1 MHKPLRWLLLLL
13 VAINYPVVAQQLPC
27 GYGTLKPADEQIA
40 QQLIRQFRG
49 MVNKDASSGPVY
61 IAVKPHFVRTNE
73 GVTNLSMQSFNN
85 ALAICN
91 KYFINA
97 NIQFYICGTPA
108 NTPNYINNT
117 AMYNWDTQNFDRDA
131 ITNANNLDNAHNI
144 YFSNSLG
151 GVGGFSFGATQNK
164 VNNRTFVL
172 NGQADDDKT
181 LAHELGHYF
190 NLPHTFNNSD
200 ATNIADRELVTR
212 NPSEIAPRLSANCD
226 TKGDYICDTPADP
239 YNLDNGKLTDC
250 STTGAGITAV
260 DANGDAFVPMPDN
273 IMGYYFCATNRFTA
287 GQYARM
293 NAALAINNVPNA
305 NPAKQYTLDC
315 AETAQAAP
323 SNVVASLISS
333 AVAVGVVLTW
343 TDNSTNE
350 TGYIIERSTDP
361 ASGFLAIGGVNADIT
376 TYTDRSATKGVTYYY
391 RVKPSNSKANY
402 STNSQSVSMPAYC
415 APLYG
420 STCLVNRNINNFRV
434 ATTSNVVLIENSN
447 SGCSPNAYGDFTG
460 LTAATVT
467 PGTTYNFTMN
477 TGYDAGYYSQ
487 HIAIWIDANNNTD
500 FTDAGERVYQ
510 STGDVMNGTTR
521 ITGQFTVPLSAT
533 SGNVRLRIRSRYKG
547 SGLVDDPCVEY
558 SSGEGEDYLLFVKPA
573 MTITSSISA
582 VCYAA
587 NTFPVSFSTN
597 ITPDQGNEYR
607 IELSDQ
613 AGSFS
618 SPTVIGTGTGSP
630 VTATIPQ
637 ATAPGS
643 GYKLRV
649 VGTAPA
655 LTSAETATFV
665 FSGSIA
671 LTMTSTSACEGQTVT
686 LSATATEGS
695 QLFSY
700 TFTGANGVLAGSG
713 NTRTV
718 PVQTAGPQTFSVTAA
733 NTYGC
738 RQPATTSTTVFANPV
753 LFVTSGSST
762 TLTCLQPSLTLT
774 ASGASGYTFAGP
786 GILSQDASGTAVI
799 NVPGTYT
806 VTGAN
811 ANGCVGT
818 TTIVIANDPSFP
830 TVDLTPSSATLTCA
844 SLSLTLTALTS
855 ETAILWSDGSTG
867 MTLPVSASGVY
878 SVTVTSASGCTA
890 TASATI
896 DADQVDPVP
905 VLSVLPSTTLTCT
918 NPTLSLTATGGTSY
932 TLTGTGGAQQS
943 VTGIF
948 LVSQADT
955 YTVLAGKPNGC
966 TASQPIRIISDQNAP
981 IPTLSAGSNTTI
993 GCQQTSLTLTAG
1005 GGTSYTFTGP
1015 GLSTQNTSGTAVITQ
1030 GGMFSVL
1037 VGTAN
1042 GCSSQTTI
1050 AIDQV
1055 SYPAAFSVSSG
1066 NQCLAAS
1073 VTLTA
1078 SGCPANGTVY
1088 WPESLTGNTFVSSTA
1103 GVYTATCVVGD
1114 CSKTFSGTISEGVP
1128 VQVSSFSATSTLT
1141 CSLTSVALQAGG
1153 VGLGYQISGPGGF
1166 TYAQTFGSD
1175 INHQIMA
1182 PNVTQ
1187 AGTYTLVLSRGGSC
1201 TTSQTTAVGV
1211 SYQSVPMTVVS
1222 DGPIGCGK
1230 ASSVISV
1237 PVGSGTSYSLLS
1249 GGEVLQV
1256 NPTGTFSV
1264 TTAGSYTV
1272 VASLPTGPGCQ
1283 GVGQVTVGS
1292 GGLPP
1297 VASSVTASGVLSCR
1311 QPVVR
1316 IMANAYGDSFVFTG
1330 PDGYVFSTVY
1340 RAVGQYESVGLNV
1353 TKPGTYTFV
1362 VGSGDCK
1369 ASYSVTVAG
1378 EACR

>member
-1 MHKPLRWLLLLL
+1 MQ
-13 VAINYPVVAQQLPC
+13 YPVFAQQLPC
-27 GYGTLKPADEQIA
+27 GYGDLKPADEQIA
-40 QQLIRQFRG
+40 QQLIRQFRT
-49 MVNKDASSGPVY
+49 VANKDASSGPVY

-73 GVTNLSMQSFNN
+73 GVTNLSMQAFNN

-131 ITNANNLDNAHNI
+131 ITNANNLNNAHNI
-144 YFSNSLG
+144 YFSKSLG
-151 GVGGFSFGATQNK
+151 GVGGFSFGATQSK

-172 NGQADDDKT
+172 NGQTDDDKT

-200 ATNIADRELVTR
+200 AVNLADRELVTR
-212 NPSEIAPRLSANCD
+212 NPSEVAPRLPANCD
-226 TKGDYICDTPADP
+226 TKGDYVCDTPADP
-239 YNLDNGKLTDC
+239 YNLVDGKLTNC

-273 IMGYYFCATNRFTA
+273 IMGYYFCETNRFTA
-287 GQYARM
+287 GQYARI
-293 NAALAINNVPNA
+293 NAALAINNVPNS
-305 NPAKQYTLDC
+305 NPANRYTLDC
-315 AETAQAAP
+315 AETTQAAP
-323 SNVVASLISS
+323 SNVVASLISG

-350 TGYIIERSTDP
+350 TGYIVERSTDP
-361 ASGFLAIGGVNADIT
+361 ATGFLAIGGVDQNVT
-376 TYTDRSATKGVTYYY
+376 TFTDRTATKGVTYYY
-391 RVKPSNSKANY
+391 RVKPSNSKATY

-415 APLYG
+415 APVYS
-420 STCLVNRNINNFRV
+420 STCVDNRNINNFSV
-434 ATTSNVVLIENSN
+434 ATTGNVVLISNSN

-467 PGTTYNFTMN
+467 PGTPYNFTMN
-477 TGYDAGYYSQ
+477 TGYDGGYYPE

-510 STGDVMNGTTR
+510 STGDVMNGTTQ

-547 SGLVDDPCVEY
+547 SGVVEDPCVEY
-558 SSGEGEDYLLFVKPA
+558 GSGEGEDYLLFVKPA
-573 MTITSSISA
+573 MAITSSVSA

-587 NTFPVSFSTN
+587 TTFPVSFTTN
-597 ITPDQGNEYR
+597 ITPDQGNQYR

-613 AGSFS
+613 AGRFS

-630 VTATIPQ
+630 VTVTIPQ
-637 ATAPGS
+637 ATTPGS
-643 GYKLRV
+643 GYALRV

-665 FSGSIA
+665 FSGSVA
-671 LTMTSTSACEGQTVT
+671 LSMISTSACEGQTVT

-695 QLFSY
+695 QAFSY
-700 TFTGANGVLAGSG
+700 TFTGPNGILAGSG
-713 NTRTV
+713 NTRSV
-718 PVQTAGPQTFSVTAA
+718 PGLSAGPQTFSVTAA
-733 NTYGC
+733 NSYGC
-738 RQPATTSTTVFANPV
+738 RQEATSSTTVFANPV
-753 LFVTSGSST
+753 LAVSSGSSS

-786 GILSQDASGTAVI
+786 GILSQNASGTAVV
-799 NVPGTYT
+799 NAPGTYT
-806 VTGAN
+806 VTGTN
-811 ANGCVGT
+811 ANGCIGT
-818 TTIVIANDPSFP
+818 TTIDIANDPSFP
-830 TVDLTPSSATLTCA
+830 TVSVTPSSATLTC
-844 SLSLTLTALTS
+844 SSPSVTLTAFTS

-867 MTLPVSASGVY
+867 TTLPVSASGVY
-878 SVTVTSASGCTA
+878 SVTVTANSGCTA
-890 TASATI
+890 TATAI
-896 DADQVDPVP
+896 IEADQTNPVP
-905 VLSVLPSTTLTCT
+905 VLSILPSATLTCT
-918 NPTLSLTATGGTSY
+918 NPLLSLTATGGTSY
-932 TLTGTGGAQQS
+932 TLAGAGTMLPS

-948 LVSQADT
+948 PVSQADT
-955 YTVLAGKPNGC
+955 YTVLVGKPNGC
-966 TASQPIRIISDQNAP
+966 TASQTIVLSADQNAP
-981 IPTLSAGSNTTI
+981 IPTLSAGVNTTI
-993 GCQQTSLTLTAG
+993 GCLQTSLTLTAG

-1015 GLSTQNTSGTAVITQ
+1015 GLSTQHTSGTAVITR
-1030 GGMFSVL
+1030 GGVFSVV

-1042 GCSSQTTI
+1042 GCTSLTTI
-1050 AIDQV
+1050 TIDQV
-1055 SYPAAFSVSSG
+1055 AYPAAFSISSG
-1066 NQCLAAS
+1066 NQCVAAS

-1088 WPESLTGNTFVSSTA
+1088 WPEGVTGNTFVTSVT
-1103 GVYTATCVVGD
+1103 GIYTATCVVGD
-1114 CSKTFSGTISEGVP
+1114 CSKTFSGTVSEGLP

-1141 CSLTSVALQAGG
+1141 CLLTSVALQASG
-1153 VGLGYQISGPGGF
+1153 VGLSYQISGPGGF
-1166 TYAQTFGSD
+1166 AYAQTFGSD
-1175 INHQIMA
+1175 SDHQIIA
-1182 PNVTQ
+1182 PNVTL

-1201 TTSQTTAVGV
+1201 TTSQTATVGV
-1211 SYQSVPMTVVS
+1211 SYQSVPMAVTS

-1230 ASSVISV
+1230 TVSQVSA
-1237 PVGSGTSYSLLS
+1237 PAGTGTSYSLLS
-1249 GGEVLQV
+1249 GSGVEQV
-1256 NPTGTFSV
+1256 NTTGTFSV
-1264 TTAGSYTV
+1264 TAAGSYTV
-1272 VASLPTGPGCQ
+1272 VASLPGGPGCQ

-1297 VASSVTASGVLSCR
+1297 VASSVAVSGTLSCS

-1316 IMANAYGDSFVFTG
+1316 LVANAYGDSFVFTG

-1340 RAVGQYESVGLNV
+1340 RAVSQHESVGLNV

-1362 VGSGDCK
+1362 AGSGECK
-1369 ASYSVTVAG
+1369 ASYTVTVTG